1 MAVHGFVSWFCLVRW
16 LEPNRAEAAACVVQ
30 WNRFQSRRKSKAARP
45 ALSISSAQG
54 LTFFCF
60 SHYRRAPDGT
70 QTMTRTPS
78 PLRPLLLA
86 SVLLWN
92 QAARASDTDPVVQAW
107 PARQPAR
114 DAALEAKIDA
124 ALNTLTLRQKIGQMT
139 QPEIRAVTPAEVRE
153 YGIGTVLNGGGGWP
167 GQDRAATPAQWRAL
181 SEQFQAAA
189 LQATPGIPLIWGTDA
204 VHGHNNVRGATLF
217 PHNIAL
223 GATRNADLVRDIG
236 RATARAVRAS
246 GLHWTFAPTL
256 AVVQDVRWGR
266 TYESFGADP
275 ALVKRLGTA
284 AVEGLQEGLK
294 DGRGVLATAKHYIA
308 DGGTRRG
315 IDQGLA
321 RTTPQ
326 ELANIHGA
334 GYLGALDA
342 GVLTVMASFSSWT
355 DTAHY
360 VEHGKMHGNK
370 TLMTG
375 VLKERLGFDGL
386 IVSDWDGV
394 GQVPGCTDDD
404 CPQAINAGID
414 VVMVPFKWKAFH
426 DNTVRAVEQ
435 GRIPMARI
443 DDAVRR
449 ILRVKFSMA
458 VQPAVPATVEA
469 MQARDL
475 ARRAVRESLVL
486 LKHKPGL
493 LPLKATARVLVVGA
507 AADSLAHQSGGWSV
521 TWQGRD
527 TSNVDYPQGTS
538 LLAALR
544 QRLGAAQVS
553 FDADGSQ
560 SDPKQ
565 FDAVIAVLA
574 ETPYAEGEGDIRVT
588 ENLRHSARYPQDA
601 ALLQRVAGR
610 GAPVVTL
617 LYSGRPLYVND
628 LANKSDAFI
637 AAWQPGTEGAGLTDV
652 LVAPAAGQS
661 WAGFTGRLSFP
672 WPAGPCQFSSH
683 EARPW
688 WPVGGG
694 LSGKETQA
702 STKPLPEPADPQP
715 MCPL

>member
-1 MAVHGFVSWFCLVRW
+1 M
-16 LEPNRAEAAACVVQ
+16 
-30 WNRFQSRRKSKAARP
+30 
-45 ALSISSAQG
+45 
-54 LTFFCF
+54 
-60 SHYRRAPDGT
+60 
-70 QTMTRTPS
+70 TMTRKPS
-78 PLRPLLLA
+78 LLLLA
-86 SVLLWN
+86 GALLLAT
-92 QAARASDTDPVVQAW
+92 AAGATDTDAVVQAW
-107 PARQPAR
+107 PARKPQR
-114 DAALEAKIDA
+114 DAALEARVDA
-124 ALNTLTLRQKIGQMT
+124 ALQGLSLRQKIGQMT
-139 QPEIRAVTPAEVRE
+139 QPEIRAITPDEVRE
-153 YGIGTVLNGGGGWP
+153 YAIGTVLNGGGGWP

-223 GATRNADLVRDIG
+223 GATRDAELVRDIG
-236 RATARAVRAS
+236 RATARAIRAS
-246 GLHWTFAPTL
+246 GLHWAFAPTL
-256 AVVQDVRWGR
+256 AVVQDLRWGR
-266 TYESFGADP
+266 TYESFGTDP
-275 ALVKRLGTA
+275 ALVKRLGQA
-284 AVEGLQEGLK
+284 SVEGLQEGLM

-321 RTTPQ
+321 RTTPA
-326 ELANIHGA
+326 ELAKVHGA

-355 DTAHY
+355 DSANY
-360 VEHGKMHGNK
+360 VEHGKMHGNRL
-370 TLMTG
+370 LMTG

-386 IVSDWDGV
+386 IVSDWDGI
-394 GQVPGCTDDD
+394 GQVPGCTPED
-404 CPQAINAGID
+404 CPAAINAGID
-414 VVMVPFKWKAFH
+414 VVMVPFHWKAFFN
-426 DNTVRAVEQ
+426 NTLRAVEQ

-449 ILRVKFSMA
+449 ILRVKFSIGM
-458 VQPAVPATVEA
+458 QPAVPATVEA
-469 MQARDL
+469 LQAPEL

-507 AADSLAHQSGGWSV
+507 AADSLPHQSGGWSV

-527 TSNVDYPQGTS
+527 TTNADFPQGTT

-544 QRLGAAQVS
+544 QRLGAARVVY
-553 FDADGSQ
+553 DADGSR

-574 ETPYAEGEGDIRVT
+574 ETPYAEGEGDVRIT
-588 ENLRHSARYPQDA
+588 ENLRHSRRHPQDA
-601 ALLQRVAGR
+601 AALQRVAGR

-637 AAWQPGTEGAGLTDV
+637 AAWQPGTEGRGLTD
-652 LVAPAAGQS
+652 LLIAPPDGKA
-661 WAGFTGRLSFP
+661 WPGFTGRLSFP
-672 WPAGPCQFSSH
+672 WPAGPCQFSAH

-694 LSGKETQA
+694 LSGKEA
-702 STKPLPEPADPQP
+702 RADNKPLPEPADPHP
-715 MCPL
+715 VCPL

>member
-1 MAVHGFVSWFCLVRW
+1 MTRSTHLLAACAL
-16 LEPNRAEAAACVVQ
+16 LCATLAAAA
-30 WNRFQSRRKSKAARP
+30 SETD
-45 ALSISSAQG
+45 SI
-54 LTFFCF
+54 
-60 SHYRRAPDGT
+60 
-70 QTMTRTPS
+70 
-78 PLRPLLLA
+78 
-86 SVLLWN
+86 
-92 QAARASDTDPVVQAW
+92 VQAW
-107 PARQPAR
+107 PARKPQR
-114 DAALEAKIDA
+114 DAALEARVEA
-124 ALNTLTLRQKIGQMT
+124 ALKGLSLRQKIGQMT

-153 YGIGTVLNGGGGWP
+153 YAIGTVLNGGGGWP
-167 GQDRAATPAQWRAL
+167 GQDRAATPAAWRAL
-181 SEQFQAAA
+181 AEQFQAAA
-189 LQATPGIPLIWGTDA
+189 QQATPGIPLIWGTDA

-223 GATRNADLVRDIG
+223 GATRNAELVRDIG

-275 ALVKRLGTA
+275 ALVKRLGQA
-284 AVEGLQEGLK
+284 AVEGLQDGLK
-294 DGRGVLATAKHYIA
+294 DGRGVLATAKHFIA

-321 RTTPQ
+321 QTTPA
-326 ELANIHGA
+326 ELADVHGA

-355 DTAHY
+355 DTANY
-360 VEHGKMHGNK
+360 VAHGKMHGNEL
-370 TLMTG
+370 LMTG
-375 VLKERLGFDGL
+375 VLKQRLGFDGL

-394 GQVPGCTDDD
+394 GQVPGCTDED
-404 CPQAINAGID
+404 CPAAINAGID
-414 VVMVPFKWKAFH
+414 VVMVPFKWKAFFN
-426 DNTVRAVEQ
+426 NTVKAVEQ

-449 ILRVKFSMA
+449 ILRVKFSLS
-458 VQPAVPATVEA
+458 VTSAVPATVEA
-469 MQARDL
+469 MQAPEL

-486 LKHKPGL
+486 LKNKPGL
-493 LPLKATARVLVVGA
+493 LPLKATARVLVVGP

-527 TSNVDYPQGTS
+527 TTNADYPQGAS
-538 LLAALR
+538 LLKALR
-544 QRLGAAQVS
+544 QRLGDAQVV
-553 FDADGSQ
+553 FDADGSREN
-560 SDPKQ
+560 PAR
-565 FDAVIAVLA
+565 FDAVVAVLA
-574 ETPYAEGEGDIRVT
+574 ETPYAEGEGDVRVT
-588 ENLRHSARYPQDA
+588 ENLRHSRRHPQDA
-601 ALLQRVAGR
+601 A
-610 GAPVVTL
+610 PVITL

-652 LVAPAAGQS
+652 LVAPSDGKP

-683 EARPW
+683 EAKPW

-694 LSGKETQA
+694 LSGKEAAAKTA
-702 STKPLPEPADPQP
+702 RLPEPADPQP
-715 MCPL
+715 ICPL